1 MTKIIRRQ
9 TKFDKSTTASARAI
23 LDRLAR
29 EAAETKLERV
39 PSVGRVRQPV
49 KGAAAIAGQ

>member
-1 MTKIIRRQ
+1 MKIIRRQ
-9 TKFDKSTTASARAI
+9 VNRDISTVKAARAI